1 MRTITLCSVLGA
13 SLLLCAGAADAQSTH
28 GRAAASTWN
37 DSWSPRSTDQQAV
50 DIAIAEDQ
58 LRARRGGFG
67 PATSN
72 TYVRG
77 DVNSY
82 TTNNGP
88 VNSST
93 AYNSGQSSTVNANQS
108 GSGLSLTVTTGQTVG
123 GDIGQDAN
131 AGVRIG
137 SMTNTASSSQQG
149 GGR

>member
-1 MRTITLCSVLGA
+1 MRKYTLCSVLGA
-13 SLLLCAGAADAQSTH
+13 SLLLSAGAAHAQSTH
-28 GRAAASTWN
+28 GRSAASTWN
-37 DSWSPRSTDQQAV
+37 DSWAPRSAEQQAI

-58 LRARRGGFG
+58 ERARHGGFG

-72 TYVRG
+72 TYVKG

-88 VNSST
+88 VASST
-93 AYNSGQSSTVNANQS
+93 AYNSGQSSTVNTTQS
-108 GSGLSLTVTTGQTVG
+108 GSGLSLTVSTGQSVVG
-123 GDIGQDAN
+123 NIGQEAN

-137 SMTNTASSSQQG
+137 AISNTASSSQQG